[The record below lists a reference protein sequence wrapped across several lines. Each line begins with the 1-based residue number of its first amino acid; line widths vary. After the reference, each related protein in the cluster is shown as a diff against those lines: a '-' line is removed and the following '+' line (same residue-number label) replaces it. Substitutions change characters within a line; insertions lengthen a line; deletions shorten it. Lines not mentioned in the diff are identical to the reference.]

1 VALGAMA
8 FCGCG
13 ATLTPLAE
21 YARSLKTQPSEDVLP
36 MHFPMYTVALHT
48 LLGMSKVET
57 HEQLKAQDL
66 LVEFRKNT
74 GQAAFLSHEWLDIGH
89 PDAECK
95 QMRVLQDAL
104 KHMMGNLHSIPVDL
118 ASEGFGEGVKPL
130 PTSKLSGPL
139 FFWYDYFSCPQMDD
153 EWSRGVL
160 LDAINSIPAYV
171 DECSFFFAL
180 VPVLEHPNHV
190 LTPSSWHHRGWC
202 RRRFQTVNG
211 SSTVPFQFP
220 SVLVAKHVRYPQ
232 ICFIN
237 LKLLMHD
244 MSPLR
249 WIST

>member
-1 VALGAMA
+1 
-8 FCGCG
+8 
-13 ATLTPLAE
+13 
-21 YARSLKTQPSEDVLP
+21 

-118 ASEGFGEGVKPL
+118 VSEGFGEGVKPL

-171 DECSFFFAL
+171 DECSFFFCAGSGAGTSKPRADTVLMAPQGVVQVRENLQRTLQRAL
-180 VPVLEHPNHV
+180 LDH
-190 LTPSSWHHRGWC
+190 G
-202 RRRFQTVNG
+202 
-211 SSTVPFQFP
+211 
-220 SVLVAKHVRYPQ
+220 
-232 ICFIN
+232 
-237 LKLLMHD
+237 
-244 MSPLR
+244 
-249 WIST
+249 